1 MQVADPGEG
10 PGGPTTT
17 PLLAL
22 YSNQTEAQKIFWETR
37 HPTPYLRV
45 GMTGPL
51 LPPPPPLLLFSK
63 SGSGTTCA
71 SYFFFLW
78 VKVIAKIQSAVHY
91 IRTIIKWCGFS
102 VHQKSLVLPFFE
114 KCFKNSYS

>member
-1 MQVADPGEG
+1 MPVVDPGEG

-51 LPPPPPLLLFSK
+51 LPPPPPPSPFLKVWIWHYMCILLFFPLGESHSK
-63 SGSGTTCA
+63 NTVSCALYQDHNKMVWFQCTSKKLGSA
-71 SYFFFLW
+71 IF
-78 VKVIAKIQSAVHY
+78 
-91 IRTIIKWCGFS
+91 
-102 VHQKSLVLPFFE
+102 
-114 KCFKNSYS
+114 